1 MIIMLYSVEN
11 RKRGT
16 KSCNKLSLPW
26 QQLWRMR
33 KRARD
38 NESPH
43 RVQLSHLPSL
53 PPTLH
58 QFAYLLAGTHIREM
72 QSSLPPAAA
81 VHNEWSLSQCAA
93 ASSRCYTAPAIA
105 FLYIGTL
112 FRRFSMR
119 AVKGPARPYSVNQ
132 EESAAPRHG
141 APLTQPRPGHLPPME
156 ESRERYPRHADS
168 AWTGRKYDRY
178 IGFSLKPQPFLTPFL
193 PSRDSISPCLL
204 FSFSLSRSRST
215 IPFALQAY
223 LRSRKQNSKCT
234 VETHLQDPPKS
245 NSRAVEWIPCNGLGS
260 RMTLPRRLD
269 FVGLDAELFA

>member
-1 MIIMLYSVEN
+1 MLYSVEN

-141 APLTQPRPGHLPPME
+141 APLTQAWAPTADGGKSRTISTTCRFRMNGQKIRSLHWFLSETATLPHPFSPLTRLHLAV
-156 ESRERYPRHADS
+156 S
-168 AWTGRKYDRY
+168 
-178 IGFSLKPQPFLTPFL
+178 PFLFL
-193 PSRDSISPCLL
+193 PL
-204 FSFSLSRSRST
+204 SLSFDHSVCIAGIFT
-215 IPFALQAY
+215 IQ
-223 LRSRKQNSKCT
+223 
-234 VETHLQDPPKS
+234 ETK
-245 NSRAVEWIPCNGLGS
+245 
-260 RMTLPRRLD
+260 
-269 FVGLDAELFA
+269 